1 MVIDD
6 MKMSEKQINSMQLAT
21 TKREVLALTV
31 STFDPLGW
39 LTPSIMMMKTFSQE
53 LREKGREWNEKMSD
67 EEIKPWKEIIGGL
80 EYLTDV
86 HIPRFVGNNSA
97 QLLCFCDAS
106 SKVYATE
113 IYLRNIYD
121 GTMLT
126 LLKGINAPKRK
137 TFTIPRLDLLS
148 VLINVRNLV
157 SQTH

>member
-1 MVIDD
+1 
-6 MKMSEKQINSMQLAT
+6 MKISKKQINSMQLAT

-31 STFDPLGW
+31 SIFHPLGW
-39 LTPSIMMMKTFSQE
+39 LTPSIMMMKTFSLE
-53 LREKGREWNEKMSD
+53 LREKSREWNEKMSD
-67 EEIKPWKEIIGGL
+67 EEIKPSKEIIGGL

-86 HIPRFVGNNSA
+86 HIPRFVGNNPA

-113 IYLRNIYD
+113 IYLRNISD

-126 LLKGINAPKRK
+126 LLKGTNAPKRK
-137 TFTIPRLDLLS
+137 TFTIPRFELLS
-148 VLINVRNLV
+148 VLINVRSLV

>member
-1 MVIDD
+1 
-6 MKMSEKQINSMQLAT
+6 
-21 TKREVLALTV
+21 
-31 STFDPLGW
+31 
-39 LTPSIMMMKTFSQE
+39 MMMKTFSQE

-86 HIPRFVGNNSA
+86 HIPRFVGNNPA
-97 QLLCFCDAS
+97 QRLCFCDAS

-126 LLKGINAPKRK
+126 LLKGTNAPKRK
-137 TFTIPRLDLLS
+137 TFTIPRFELLS
-148 VLINVRNLV
+148 VLINVRSLV